1 MYEIWLF
8 LVMFWELAL
17 LNLPVVLPALAFSLL
32 GWVMVWRGPAC
43 LGRGLKRAFVAGVVA
58 ALAAFVLLPGMVQSS
73 FSELRYWLDWAA
85 LAGFSVA
92 IGGVIGALL
101 WPWLARGQARQA

>member
-32 GWVMVWRGPAC
+32 GWAMVWRGPAC
-43 LGRGLKRAFVAGVVA
+43 LGGGLKRAFVAGVVA

-92 IGGVIGALL
+92 IGGLIGALL